1 MGAVKNFVKF
11 TGAPLLE
18 PFLLKKKLWHRC
30 FPVNFAK
37 FLRISIFI
45 EHLQWLIL
53 YKFIEFRNQNV
64 NPIQDGL
71 FRGCSRMEGGGR
83 WLCFKFNNLD
93 LVLGMVLKFYT
104 SVGKGLKQKVRK
116 FCGLIPMFVEVT
128 GEKLVVRGGVFWPPL
143 LPHPE

>member
-1 MGAVKNFVKF
+1 MGAVKNFAKF

-53 YKFIEFRNQNV
+53 YNFTEFRNQNV

-71 FRGCSRMEGGGR
+71 FRGCSRMEEGGR
-83 WLCFKFNNLD
+83 PPVHKICHTYATMMK
-93 LVLGMVLKFYT
+93 LGTVIPYLK
-104 SVGKGLKQKVRK
+104 KVKKIYESRDTPLE
-116 FCGLIPMFVEVT
+116 FCRHQHFFT
-128 GEKLVVRGGVFWPPL
+128 GNQQIL
-143 LPHPE
+143 LYQEMQI